1 MPAPARSVQ
10 TPELRPTDRG
20 LVAVAMSDQLLIAGR
35 KEGQA
40 GPREPSSLSLPR
52 DYSVPT
58 ENNNFVRYVVG
69 PAAPHPSIEP
79 PPLFIA

>member
-40 GPREPSSLSLPR
+40 EGALLPLSSPRLLC
-52 DYSVPT
+52 
-58 ENNNFVRYVVG
+58 
-69 PAAPHPSIEP
+69 PH
-79 PPLFIA
+79 